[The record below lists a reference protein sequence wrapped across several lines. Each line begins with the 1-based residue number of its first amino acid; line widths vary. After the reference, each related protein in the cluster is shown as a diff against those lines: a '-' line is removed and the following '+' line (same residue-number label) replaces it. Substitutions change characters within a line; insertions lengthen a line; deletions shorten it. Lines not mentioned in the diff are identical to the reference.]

1 MANIKNNMSE
11 IIEALADVQNLYDEQ
26 GMTLHDIEDFMC
38 ENAHMFYLW
47 SFCGQAPFFASFLV
61 SDIQACAADFGY
73 KVITNVDKFDVYYE
87 LIEL

>member
-1 MANIKNNMSE
+1 MTNMKNNMNE
-11 IIEALADVQNLYDEQ
+11 IIEALVDVQDLYDEQ
-26 GMTLHDIEDFMC
+26 GMTLHDIENFMY
-38 ENAHMFYLW
+38 ENASMFYLW

-73 KVITNVDKFDVYYE
+73 EVIINVDEFDVYYE